1 MAGGGINQPPRL
13 ALRLPGK
20 VLLGVNG
27 SPVKLSEPDLE
38 SGFLKLKCWESL
50 VVAGQDISYQ
60 LPPDET
66 GLLDTGTA
74 HGPLVEGGAVG
85 DGPQR
90 LPGHV
95 RPLRGGED
103 GPGVPGP
110 DQPLHV
116 PDLLRL
122 PGDDHQQ
129 GQHRQDQPRHGL
141 HHSLSRPLQ

>member
-1 MAGGGINQPPRL
+1 MVENIYY
-13 ALRLPGK
+13 K
-20 VLLGVNG
+20 YH
-27 SPVKLSEPDLE
+27 
-38 SGFLKLKCWESL
+38 
-50 VVAGQDISYQ
+50 I

-116 PDLLRL
+116 PDLA
-122 PGDDHQQ
+122 
-129 GQHRQDQPRHGL
+129 L
-141 HHSLSRPLQ
+141 HHGHLQDRLVSWAEDETVGRSYQHQ